1 MNIVILK
8 GVGIVKKDMFVF
20 NNGRLCRKDNT
31 LMFEGEE
38 GKKYI
43 PVNNVESIYI
53 FGEVDVNKSFLE
65 FVCSNKITIHFF
77 NYYEYYVGTFYPR
90 EYLNSGY
97 VILKQS
103 EAYLNYEKRVIIA
116 KTFIDGAIKN
126 ILQVLKYYER
136 RNSNLEGEI
145 EEITNLLDTLQLQ
158 STIETI
164 MAIEGNVRQ
173 VYYKSFN
180 KILDDED
187 FAFTSRTKRP
197 PKDRINSLISFGN
210 SMLYTLVLSQLY
222 QTQLDPR
229 IGYLHSTNDRRFSL
243 NLDVAE
249 IFKPIIVDRTIFS
262 VINKK
267 IITKKDFNK
276 DLGSII
282 LSDEGRMKFIKEF
295 NEKLETTIK
304 YPNFPNRVSYKRLIR
319 LEAYKLQKFITE
331 DEQYL
336 PFIAKW

>member
-1 MNIVILK
+1 M
-8 GVGIVKKDMFVF
+8 KKDIFIF
-20 NNGRLCRKDNT
+20 NNGRLCRKNDT

-43 PVNNVESIYI
+43 PVNDVESIYI
-53 FGEVDVNKSFLE
+53 FGEVDVNKSLLE
-65 FVCSNKITIHFF
+65 FICSNKIILHFY

-90 EYLNSGY
+90 EHLNSGY

-103 EAYLNYEKRVIIA
+103 EAYLDYEKRVVIA

-126 ILQVLKYYER
+126 ILQVLKYYKR
-136 RNSNLEGEI
+136 RECDLDNEI
-145 EEITNLLDTLQLQ
+145 EEISNLLDSLQMQ
-158 STIETI
+158 NTIETI

-173 VYYKSFN
+173 LYYKCFN
-180 KILDDED
+180 KIIDDND
-187 FAFTSRTKRP
+187 FIFTARTKRP
-197 PKDRINSLISFGN
+197 PKDSINSLISFGN
-210 SMLYTLVLSQLY
+210 SMLYTLVLSQIY

-243 NLDVAE
+243 NLDIAE

-276 DLGSII
+276 DLGNIM
-282 LSDEGRMKFIKEF
+282 LKDEGRMKFIKEF

-304 YPNFPNRVSYKRLIR
+304 HPDIPNRVSYKRLIR

-331 DEQYL
+331 DERYL
-336 PFIAKW
+336 PFVAKW

>member
-1 MNIVILK
+1 M
-8 GVGIVKKDMFVF
+8 KKDIFIF
-20 NNGRLCRKDNT
+20 NSGKLCRKNDT
-31 LMFEGEE
+31 LMFDGEK

-43 PVNNVESIYI
+43 PVNDVESIYI
-53 FGEVDVNKSFLE
+53 FGEVDINKSLLE
-65 FVCSNKITIHFF
+65 FMCTSKIMLHFY

-103 EAYLNYEKRVIIA
+103 EAYLNYDKRVIIA
-116 KTFIDGAIKN
+116 RSFIDGAVKN
-126 ILQVLKYYER
+126 ILQILKYYNR
-136 RNSNLEGEI
+136 RQCALDAEI
-145 EEITNLLDTLQLQ
+145 EEIDKLAVELQIQ
-158 STIETI
+158 NTIENV

-173 VYYKSFN
+173 IYYSSFN
-180 KILDDED
+180 KILNSDD
-187 FAFTSRTKRP
+187 FIFTVRTRRP
-197 PKDRINSLISFGN
+197 PKDSINSLISFGN
-210 SMLYTLVLSQLY
+210 SMLYTLVLSQIY

-243 NLDVAE
+243 NLDIAE

-276 DLGSII
+276 DLGGII
-282 LSDEGRMKFIKEF
+282 LKDEGRMKFIKEF
-295 NEKLETTIK
+295 NDKLETTIK
-304 YPNFPNRVSYKRLIR
+304 HPNLSSRVSYKRLIR

-331 DEQYL
+331 DQTYY

>member
-1 MNIVILK
+1 M
-8 GVGIVKKDMFVF
+8 KKDIFIF
-20 NNGRLCRKDNT
+20 NSGKLCRKNDT

-43 PVNNVESIYI
+43 PVNDVESIYI
-53 FGEVDVNKSFLE
+53 FGEVDVNKSLLE
-65 FVCSNKITIHFF
+65 FICSSKIMLHFY

-90 EYLNSGY
+90 EHLNSGY

-103 EAYLNYEKRVIIA
+103 EAYLNYDKRVLIA

-126 ILQVLKYYER
+126 ILQVLKYYNR
-136 RNSNLEGEI
+136 RECDLDNEI
-145 EEITNLLDTLQLQ
+145 EGIINLLNSLQIQ
-158 STIETI
+158 NTIETI

-173 VYYKSFN
+173 LYYKCFN
-180 KILDDED
+180 KIIDDAD
-187 FAFTSRTKRP
+187 FMFTTRTKRP
-197 PKDRINSLISFGN
+197 PKDSLNSLISFGN
-210 SMLYTLVLSQLY
+210 SMLYTLVLSQIY

-243 NLDVAE
+243 NLDIAE
-249 IFKPIIVDRTIFS
+249 IFKPIIVDRAIFS

-282 LSDEGRMKFIKEF
+282 LKDKGRMKFIKEF

-304 YPNFPNRVSYKRLIR
+304 HPDLSNRVSYKRLIR

-336 PFIAKW
+336 PFVAKW